1 MNERGR
7 YGGGVPLRIGSIAV
21 SGDGS
26 GSSWGKSIFIGL
38 LVGGAVLWA
47 KHQSDQI
54 KRLSAASG
62 LPQHG
67 FVEDLA
73 AQTKALAGSAR
84 AKIHKLTAKKET

>member
-7 YGGGVPLRIGSIAV
+7 YGGVPLRIGSIAV

-26 GSSWGKSIFIGL
+26 GSSWGKSIVIGL

-47 KHQSDQI
+47 KNQSDQI
-54 KRLSAASG
+54 KRLSAATG
-62 LPQHG
+62 LPHHG

-84 AKIHKLTAKKET
+84 AKIHKLSAKKET